1 MAVFDLHLH
10 TVRGSSDSSLLPE
23 QLIEEARRIGLDG
36 ICLTEH
42 SGGWE
47 EREVEEV
54 FGDSG
59 LTVIRAIEVN
69 TEMGHILV
77 FGLNRYVDGMH
88 TAAGLRKVVD
98 AAGGVMIS
106 AHPFRNFF
114 NRPPYNVNL
123 LFQNVNGNRPTT
135 AIAASKHPLFELVD
149 DVEVANGSN
158 TDQENHFTLEV
169 ARHLGFVGTGGSDAH
184 STHGIGKCVTIFDG
198 DIRNESDLIEALKA
212 KAFTPAEGLHIGNLK
227 PFVQDIAPLSGIIEP
242 TEKSPLPLGEG

>member
-10 TVRGSSDSSLLPE
+10 TVRGSSDSGLSPE
-23 QLIEEARRIGLDG
+23 QLIEEAQRIGLDG
-36 ICLTEH
+36 VCLTEH

-47 EREVEEV
+47 ERELADT
-54 FGDSG
+54 FRNSG
-59 LTVIRAIEVN
+59 LTVISALEVN
-69 TEMGHILV
+69 TDMGHILV

-88 TAAGLRKVVD
+88 TAAGLRKAVD
-98 AAGGVMIS
+98 AAGGVMIA

-158 TDQENHFTLEV
+158 TDQENHFTLDV

-198 DIRNESDLIEALKA
+198 EVRTESDLIEALKA
-212 KAFTPAEGLHIGNLK
+212 KAFSPAEGLH
-227 PFVQDIAPLSGIIEP
+227 VSELSIIR
-242 TEKSPLPLGEG
+242 

>member
-23 QLIEEARRIGLDG
+23 QLIEEAQRIGLDG

-47 EREVEEV
+47 EREVEEI
-54 FGDSG
+54 FGGSG

-77 FGLNRYVDGMH
+77 FGMSHYVDGMH
-88 TAAGLRKVVD
+88 TAASLRRVVD
-98 AAGGVMIS
+98 RVGGVMIA

-114 NRPPYNVNL
+114 NLPPYNVNL

-169 ARHLGFVGTGGSDAH
+169 ARHLGFTGTGGSDAH

-198 DIRNESDLIEALKA
+198 DIRNESDLIEALRA
-212 KAFTPAEGLHIGNLK
+212 KAFTPAEGLHIGNLQ
-227 PFVQDIAPLSGIIEP
+227 PF
-242 TEKSPLPLGEG
+242 GEVEVATYL

>member
-23 QLIEEARRIGLDG
+23 QLIEEAQRIGLDG

-42 SGGWE
+42 TGGWE
-47 EREVEEV
+47 TREIEEV

-59 LTVIRAIEVN
+59 LTVINTLEVN
-69 TEMGHILV
+69 TEMGHILAY
-77 FGLNRYVDGMH
+77 GLNRYVDGMH
-88 TAAGLRKVVD
+88 TAAGLRKVID

-114 NRPPYNVNL
+114 NRPPYTVNL

-149 DVEVANGSN
+149 DVEVANGAN

-198 DIRNESDLIEALKA
+198 DIRNEADFIEALRA
-212 KAFTPAEGLHIGNLK
+212 KAFAPAEGLHIGDLK
-227 PFVQDIAPLSGIIEP
+227 PFVQDVGSPSKP
-242 TEKSPLPLGEG
+242 KEKSPLPVGEI

>member
-10 TVRGSSDSSLLPE
+10 TVHGSSDSGLTPE
-23 QLIEEARRIGLDG
+23 QLIQEAQRIGLDG
-36 ICLTEH
+36 VCLTEH

-47 EREVEEV
+47 EHEITTV
-54 FGDSG
+54 FKDAGF
-59 LTVIRAIEVN
+59 TAIRAIEVD
-69 TEMGHILV
+69 TDMGHILV
-77 FGLNRYVDGMH
+77 FGLHHYVSGMH

-98 AAGGVMIS
+98 AAGGVMIA

-123 LFQNVNGNRPTT
+123 LFKNYNGNRPTT
-135 AIAASKHPLFELVD
+135 SIAASKHPLFELVD

-158 TDQENHFTLEV
+158 TDQENHFTLDV

-198 DIRNESDLIEALKA
+198 DIRTESDLIEALRA

-227 PFVQDIAPLSGIIEP
+227 PFQEADRVLS
-242 TEKSPLPLGEG
+242 SL

>member
-158 TDQENHFTLEV
+158 TDPENHFTLEV

-184 STHGIGKCVTIFDG
+184 STHGIGKCVTQFHG

-212 KAFTPAEGLHIGNLK
+212 KAFTPAEGLHIGDLK
-227 PFVQDIAPLSGIIEP
+227 PFFSQETDMIKMG
-242 TEKSPLPLGEG
+242 G

>member
-10 TVRGSSDSSLLPE
+10 TVRGSSDSGLTPE
-23 QLIEEARRIGLDG
+23 QLIQEAQRIGLDG
-36 ICLTEH
+36 VCLTEH

-47 EREVEEV
+47 ERELADT
-54 FGDSG
+54 FRDSG
-59 LTVIRAIEVN
+59 ITAIRALEVN
-69 TEMGHILV
+69 TDMGHILV

-88 TAAGLRKVVD
+88 TAAGLRKAVD
-98 AAGGVMIS
+98 AAGGVMIA

-123 LFQNVNGNRPTT
+123 LFKNFNGNRPTT
-135 AIAASKHPLFELVD
+135 SIAASKHPLFELVD

-158 TDQENHFTLEV
+158 TDQENNFTLDV

-198 DIRNESDLIEALKA
+198 DISNESDLIEALKA
-212 KAFTPAEGLHIGNLK
+212 KAFVPAEGMHIGHLK
-227 PFVQDIAPLSGIIEP
+227 PFQEADRVPSSL
-242 TEKSPLPLGEG
+242 

>member
-10 TVRGSSDSSLLPE
+10 TVRGSSDSGLSPE
-23 QLIEEARRIGLDG
+23 QLIEEAQRIGLDG
-36 ICLTEH
+36 VCLTEH

-47 EREVEEV
+47 ERELADT
-54 FGDSG
+54 FRDSG
-59 LTVIRAIEVN
+59 LTVISALEVN
-69 TEMGHILV
+69 TDMGHILV

-98 AAGGVMIS
+98 RVSGVMIA

-198 DIRNESDLIEALKA
+198 EVRSESDLIEALKA
-212 KAFTPAEGLHIGNLK
+212 KAFSPAEGLHIGHLK
-227 PFVQDIAPLSGIIEP
+227 PFQEADRVPSSL
-242 TEKSPLPLGEG
+242 